1 MATPVVSHAAAM
13 LVQVPAPA
21 GERSK
26 PTEATPLPPVSVD
39 VEFKLTVPLRY
50 WPGSSIVATG
60 GTVSTTHV
68 CEAGEGSTFP
78 PTSVART
85 SKVWEPSPSEV

>member
-1 MATPVVSHAAAM
+1 MSHAAAM
-13 LVQVPAPA
+13 LVHVPAPA

-26 PTEATPLPPVSVD
+26 PTEATPLPPVSVE
-39 VEFKLTVPLRY
+39 VELRLTVPLRY

-60 GTVSTTHV
+60 GTVSTNQV
-68 CEAGEGSTFP
+68 WEAGEGSTFP

-85 SKVWEPSPSEV
+85 SNVCEPSASEV

>member
-1 MATPVVSHAAAM
+1 MSHAAAM
-13 LVQVPAPA
+13 LVHVPAPA

-26 PTEATPLPPVSVD
+26 PTLAMPLPPVSVE
-39 VEFKLTVPLRY
+39 VELRLTVPLRY

-60 GTVSTTHV
+60 GTVSTNQV
-68 CEAGEGSTFP
+68 CEPGEGSTFP

-85 SKVWEPSPSEV
+85 WNVCEPSASDV